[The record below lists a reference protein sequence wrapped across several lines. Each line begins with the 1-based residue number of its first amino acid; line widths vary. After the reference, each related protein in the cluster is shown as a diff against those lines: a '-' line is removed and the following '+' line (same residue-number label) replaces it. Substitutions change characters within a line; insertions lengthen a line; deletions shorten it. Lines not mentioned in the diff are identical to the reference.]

1 MKTLKFI
8 LCISIIVM
16 FSGDLAAQKQYQSL
30 SDEEGI
36 EFSYRWKPSR
46 ILKKESPLMLSLKIR
61 NSNDFHASVNFTVD
75 YFWQGIRN
83 ASSEPNRLCIK
94 ANRTARGRI
103 RNLTF
108 DRAKFSDEDI
118 MSDNFTLDIS
128 GIEVTQV
135 ERCRKKIKVTF

>member
-16 FSGDLAAQKQYQSL
+16 FSGHLAAQKQYQSL

-83 ASSEPNRLCIK
+83 ASSDPNSICIK
-94 ANRTARGRI
+94 PNRTAKGKI
-103 RNLTF
+103 KNLAF
-108 DRAKFSDEDI
+108 DRGKLSDEDI
-118 MSDNFTLDIS
+118 LSEDFILEIS
-128 GIEVTQV
+128 GITVEEVD
-135 ERCRKKIKVTF
+135 RCKSKKAQ